1 MDADNKGDTQ
11 ELVLSDDE
19 KICAESMWQEDQ
31 NIIEQTK
38 QMYRKKLI
46 SGYRIINGR
55 TLVRIQDV
63 YYEILFI
70 EDLKQFQA

>member
-31 NIIEQTK
+31 NIIEEVK
-38 QMYRKKLI
+38 KMYRKKLI

-55 TLVRIQDV
+55 TLVRIHDV
-63 YYEILFI
+63 FYEILFI